1 MFTIKRVV
9 ALSLAV
15 ALIAGMTGIF
25 IARSQNDDRGLA
37 LNDAFDRSSISTLS
51 ADELVAGINREAVTD
66 NQQDEAY
73 LEGYRAGFQD
83 ANKQE
88 NFSLWADGTSNR
100 SSVKSSRGY
109 SDSGY
114 VSYPQ
119 SRQRVVYTNAPKK
132 RSFWQKHRDK
142 LTVGIGAG
150 SGAIIGG
157 LLGGKK
163 WAAIGAGIG
172 GGGAALYTYKIRKRN
187 KRY

>member
-15 ALIAGMTGIF
+15 ALIAGMTGMF
-25 IARSQNDDRGLA
+25 IARSQNDERGLA
-37 LNDAFDRSSISTLS
+37 LNDALDKSSISTVS
-51 ADELVAGINREAVTD
+51 ADQLVADLNREAVLD
-66 NQQDEAY
+66 NQDEAY
-73 LEGYRAGFQD
+73 LEGYKAGFQD
-83 ANKQE
+83 GSKQGSS
-88 NFSLWADGTSNR
+88 SLWADR
-100 SSVKSSRGY
+100 SSSTVRNSRGY
-109 SDSGY
+109 SETRY
-114 VSYPQ
+114 ASYPQ
-119 SRQRVVYTNAPKK
+119 SRQRVVYYNNPQPRK

-150 SGAIIGG
+150 TGAVIGG

-172 GGGAALYTYKIRKRN
+172 AGGAALYTYKIRKRN